1 MEVMRRWMI
10 VKKIKTGKSS
20 KNLFF
25 YNNIYNDKF
34 E

>member
-1 MEVMRRWMI
+1 MLMEVIRILRN
-10 VKKIKTGKSS
+10 VKKINSN